1 MKKNFLNFSK
11 IFSKNKEIFSKK
23 IKIFQKKKLKYKSSI
38 TTHNQNLLYTST
50 DLFNKI
56 Y

>member
-1 MKKNFLNFSK
+1 MKKNFLNFQ
-11 IFSKNKEIFSKK
+11 NFSKK
-23 IKIFQKKKLKYKSSI
+23 IKNFSKNKKFLKEKLKYISSI
-38 TTHNQNLLYTST
+38 TAHNQNLLYTST